1 MAVEAQ
7 RLIAVS
13 LGKIASARGRRTG
26 VDLHKNLLVSTVL
39 QRAKNVFIIETYRAT
54 VQAKTEAA
62 KAEKLSQQQ
71 AVSKQQESVVNSRPL
86 ESMDTKNNAQSE
98 SDVQSQ
104 LKSKDQDLTC
114 SENKENDPAVA
125 NENKKENTPM
135 ECNEKLQEN
144 KADCD
149 RTRPSCDVLEP
160 KKLNRQTDYSTSCGG
175 CVNKRR
181 HTEIEEE
188 SNSSKRAKYD
198 NSSSA
203 LVTKNPQESN
213 TQISTLVNIFNSGF
227 SGLVNVAQSGHHN
240 KGQGYS
246 SDNPATNSCATAVAN
261 GFTKLAGPII
271 AMAMTV

>member
-26 VDLHKNLLVSTVL
+26 VDLHKNLLVSSVL
-39 QRAKNVFIIETYRAT
+39 QRAKNAFIIETYRAT

-62 KAEKLSQQQ
+62 KAEKLAQQS
-71 AVSKQQESVVNSRPL
+71 VSKEHVTSRPH
-86 ESMDTKNNAQSE
+86 ESMDTENQMPE
-98 SDVQSQ
+98 SDVPQQ
-104 LKSKDQDLTC
+104 KEEFTPC

-125 NENKKENTPM
+125 NDKKGHTLM
-135 ECNEKLQEN
+135 ECNEKVQD
-144 KADCD
+144 KPASCD
-149 RTRPSCDVLEP
+149 KTRPSCDILEP
-160 KKLNRQTDYSTSCGG
+160 KNMNKSKQTDYTTTTTTSCGG

-181 HTEIEEE
+181 HTEVEEDTNTTKKARLE
-188 SNSSKRAKYD
+188 NSSPALGPKKSD
-198 NSSSA
+198 TQMSS
-203 LVTKNPQESN
+203 
-213 TQISTLVNIFNSGF
+213 LVNIFHSGF
-227 SGLVNVAQSGHHN
+227 SGLTNVAQQSAHH

-246 SDNPATNSCATAVAN
+246 SDSPATNSCATAVAN

>member
-62 KAEKLSQQQ
+62 KAERKSQS
-71 AVSKQQESVVNSRPL
+71 VSSRPH
-86 ESMDTKNNAQSE
+86 ESMDTENHAQSE

-104 LKSKDQDLTC
+104 QNDQDFSC
-114 SENKENDPAVA
+114 SENKENDPAAVK
-125 NENKKENTPM
+125 ENKENTTATLM
-135 ECNEKLQEN
+135 ECNDKLQEKTVN
-144 KADCD
+144 CD
-149 RTRPSCDVLEP
+149 KTRPSCDVLEP
-160 KKLNRQTDYSTSCGG
+160 KNLNKQKDYSTTSCGG

-181 HTEIEEE
+181 HSEIEEDM
-188 SNSSKRAKYD
+188 NSSKRARYD
-198 NSSSA
+198 NNSPA
-203 LVTKNPQESN
+203 LGSKKSQDS
-213 TQISTLVNIFNSGF
+213 QISSLVNIFNSGF
-227 SGLVNVAQSGHHN
+227 SGLVNVAQQSTHHL

-246 SDNPATNSCATAVAN
+246 SDNPVSNSCATAVAN